1 MNKKNIPKFGA
12 ISASLKQ
19 PVVNWKDVLSTIIS
33 SFGCSTGTIHFLEAE
48 TTLLKLET
56 QIGIPDFL
64 IPKLSEIP
72 IGKGMAGIAAER
84 REPVEMCNLQ
94 TDNSG
99 VARPSAKETKVEGS
113 IVVPMMLN
121 DQLYWFFLM
130 LQISFVTAQ
139 TSQDTLGMKQEASVH
154 IESQQHL
161 EGIQSGKEDDSFLR
175 ELDTI
180 ITSYN
185 YNNPIEKVYL
195 HTDRD
200 LISSSENLWYK
211 VYTVLGEYH
220 QFSLASK
227 VIHVELIDPSN
238 KILVSQTHE
247 LFDGKAN
254 GFIRLPQNLSSGN
267 YQLRAYTNWM
277 RNFNDNFFF
286 KKMIKVVGETDMPA
300 PSQHISDKIDLQFF
314 PEGGHAVA
322 GLIGQK
328 KKPWCERVVFINNQR
343 DLVINARISPEKI
356 AKRNEIAV
364 DIKVTD
370 ANGEPVS
377 TELSMAIT
385 DTGQVVKNSNSG
397 NILTHLLLQSD
408 IKGHIENP
416 GLLFKDQNR
425 LTLYALDL
433 VMLTHG
439 WRKFPWQEIQ
449 EKPLLKKKFNFVK
462 GLTISGQARSGI
474 DKLLK
479 NKDLNII
486 TKSGDIVG
494 MFSARTDRDGKF
506 SIPNFN
512 FIGTTRVIFNAM
524 SSSKTAMNVKVA
536 IDDNKISVPPS
547 HFKSPLIISDS
558 VEATAFAD
566 YSSTRKNM
574 HLIYDSQNVT
584 ELEEVVVT
592 EKVTK
597 IEPAAPSALG
607 QTADATLHTKDT
619 HETSL
624 NLVDYVGRFASV
636 TVSGSMPNYQ
646 VSIRRGGAPLWVL
659 NGIPVATDLS
669 QARPSVPGQIATM
682 DISNVERVEV
692 LHGVSAVMWGARGA
706 NGVILVYTKRG
717 GGASCMSLSLHKS
730 SAKVKIKDELFTEC
744 AFSKEITIW
753 LGFSSFIKSSNKG

>member
-227 VIHVELIDPSN
+227 
-238 KILVSQTHE
+238 
-247 LFDGKAN
+247 
-254 GFIRLPQNLSSGN
+254 
-267 YQLRAYTNWM
+267 
-277 RNFNDNFFF
+277 
-286 KKMIKVVGETDMPA
+286 
-300 PSQHISDKIDLQFF
+300 
-314 PEGGHAVA
+314 
-322 GLIGQK
+322 K

-717 GGASCMSLSLHKS
+717 GGDANGNASLIFYNSDNAKQLQVAIEGLSNNGIPG
-730 SAKVKIKDELFTEC
+730 AYVATFGTTD
-744 AFSKEITIW
+744 
-753 LGFSSFIKSSNKG
+753 

>member
-227 VIHVELIDPSN
+227 
-238 KILVSQTHE
+238 
-247 LFDGKAN
+247 
-254 GFIRLPQNLSSGN
+254 
-267 YQLRAYTNWM
+267 
-277 RNFNDNFFF
+277 
-286 KKMIKVVGETDMPA
+286 
-300 PSQHISDKIDLQFF
+300 
-314 PEGGHAVA
+314 
-322 GLIGQK
+322 K

-717 GGASCMSLSLHKS
+717 GGGNLKLAPEFRHYGARGGSG
-730 SAKVKIKDELFTEC
+730 VLF
-744 AFSKEITIW
+744 S
-753 LGFSSFIKSSNKG
+753 